1 MRYPYYTL
9 LLGMTLGIALVL
21 SAHSA
26 AADVWG
32 SYGTSMGGH
41 TGVSAPIGNT
51 QVRTS
56 TGARVSPSRNPDTI
70 ARYNYNRDS
79 YNRNMRERYA
89 VQNNRK
95 VGIDSYFSDENVL
108 MMEMGADL
116 GDIDP
121 ASGKLSV
128 TPPAARVMGGIQR
141 GSSYND

>member
-9 LLGMTLGIALVL
+9 LFGMTLGIALARP
-21 SAHSA
+21 AHYA
-26 AADVWG
+26 AADAWG
-32 SYGTSMGGH
+32 SYGTSMGGQI
-41 TGVSAPIGNT
+41 GVSAPIGNT
-51 QVRTS
+51 QVKTS
-56 TGARVSPSRNPDTI
+56 AGARISPARNPDTI
-70 ARYNYNRDS
+70 ARYNYDRDS

-89 VQNNRK
+89 VQRNRK
-95 VGIDSYFSDENVL
+95 AGIDSYSSDENVL

-116 GDIDP
+116 SDIDP